1 MTSPV
6 KRDARTYD
14 NSSRAAQAA
23 ANRASVIEAT
33 ARLLVEQGYSSTTM
47 AKVAQA
53 AGVSVETV
61 YKAFKNKPELVRQV
75 LGAAVGGDDERVA
88 LIERPDM
95 QAALHAASGSQILD
109 AFAAAC
115 TGILIRIGPLL
126 ASVLVAGRTGEPE
139 LREIAQVAG
148 RQRLADYTRIIE
160 AVAAAGDL
168 SPSLDVSHAADAM
181 WSIGSPEV
189 YFQLTAD
196 RGWTVTEYRTWLTRT
211 LQATLLADA
220 AA

>member
-1 MTSPV
+1 MSPNV
-6 KRDARTYD
+6 KRAARPYD

-33 ARLLVEQGYSSTTM
+33 ARLLVEQGYSATTM
-47 AKVAQA
+47 AQVGKA

-75 LGAAVGGDDERVA
+75 LGAAVRGDDEPVA
-88 LIERPDM
+88 LIERPEM
-95 QAALHAASGSQILD
+95 QAALHAASGTRILD

-126 ASVLVAGRTGEPE
+126 ASVLIAGRTGEAE
-139 LREIAQVAG
+139 LREIAEVAG

-160 AVAAAGDL
+160 AIAAAGDL
-168 SPSLDVSHAADAM
+168 SPSLDASHAADAM

-189 YFQLTAD
+189 YFQLTGD
-196 RGWTVTEYRTWLTRT
+196 RGWTDTEYRNWLTRT
-211 LQATLLADA
+211 LQATLLR
-220 AA
+220 

>member
-1 MTSPV
+1 MSPNV
-6 KRDARTYD
+6 KGDARSYD

-33 ARLLVEQGYSSTTM
+33 ARLLVEQGYSAMTM

-75 LGAAVGGDDERVA
+75 LGAAVRGDDEPVP

-95 QAALHAASGSQILD
+95 QAALHAASGAGILD

-115 TGILIRIGPLL
+115 TSILIRIGPLL
-126 ASVLVAGRTGEPE
+126 ASVLIAGRTGEVE
-139 LREIAQVAG
+139 LRTIAEVAN
-148 RQRLADYTRIIE
+148 RQRLADYTRVIDAID
-160 AVAAAGDL
+160 AIDAL
-168 SPSLDVSHAADAM
+168 NPSLDVPHAADAM

-196 RGWTVTEYRTWLTRT
+196 RGWTDAEYRTWLTHT
-211 LQATLLADA
+211 LQATLLR
-220 AA
+220 